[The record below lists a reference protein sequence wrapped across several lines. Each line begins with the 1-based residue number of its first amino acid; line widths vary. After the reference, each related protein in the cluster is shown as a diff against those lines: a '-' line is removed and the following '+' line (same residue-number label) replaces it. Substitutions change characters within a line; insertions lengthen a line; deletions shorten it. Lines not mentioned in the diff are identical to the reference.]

1 MHERAQ
7 KLERGYNFLF
17 TDVIDLAAPDWFT
30 RVHQSIAD
38 QQNGLVWVSEK
49 VAAPEEDDENL
60 DQGTNLLLRSF
71 SIFNLDQDDRL
82 SYVSAPNSEYS
93 VTTIGSEM
101 NRSRR
106 VDDYESEEEDEN
118 AEPFQFDDDQQSYRS
133 DSRYGR
139 EEPSNSELAP
149 NDYLSKAKR

>member
-7 KLERGYNFLF
+7 KLERGYNYLF

-60 DQGTNLLLRSF
+60 DQGEITF
-71 SIFNLDQDDRL
+71 HL
-82 SYVSAPNSEYS
+82 STFYPNF
-93 VTTIGSEM
+93 
-101 NRSRR
+101 RSRR
-106 VDDYESEEEDEN
+106 S
-118 AEPFQFDDDQQSYRS
+118 
-133 DSRYGR
+133 
-139 EEPSNSELAP
+139 SELRFCTQLRVFR
-149 NDYLSKAKR
+149 DHHRL

>member
-60 DQGTNLLLRSF
+60 DQGIKLLLCSF
-71 SIFNLDQDDRL
+71 LIVN
-82 SYVSAPNSEYS
+82 
-93 VTTIGSEM
+93 
-101 NRSRR
+101 
-106 VDDYESEEEDEN
+106 
-118 AEPFQFDDDQQSYRS
+118 
-133 DSRYGR
+133 
-139 EEPSNSELAP
+139 
-149 NDYLSKAKR
+149 